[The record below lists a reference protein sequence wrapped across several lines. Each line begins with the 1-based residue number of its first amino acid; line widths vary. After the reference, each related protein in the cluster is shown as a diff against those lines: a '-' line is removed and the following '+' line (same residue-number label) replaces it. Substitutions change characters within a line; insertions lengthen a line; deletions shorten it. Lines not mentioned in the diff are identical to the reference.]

1 MPRAGSL
8 KLTPYEDA
16 NLEARTSEAHV
27 SVASPLLPPIEL
39 AVYENLSDVEG
50 DWRAFEQRAD
60 CTVFQTFDWLATW
73 QRHVG
78 ARSGVR
84 PAIVVGRAGGDV
96 LFILPLATRKIGF
109 ARELDWLGSDLC
121 DYNAPLLAPQFSSK
135 LGGRPFREVWRH
147 MVETLQ
153 GRPGLRYDL
162 VRLEKM
168 PAMVGAQ
175 PNPMLALGVTAN
187 ASGAY
192 STPLAETWD
201 AFYRA
206 KRSSATRRRDR
217 TKLRRL
223 AELGALE
230 LVHPRDDKEI
240 LAALDTL
247 IAQKS
252 GALLQMGAGNLFAR
266 PGYLEFYRALATDPR
281 TKPLVHISHL
291 NCGPDVAAA
300 NLGLIFR
307 GTYYHLLA
315 SYGAGELSR
324 FGPGAAH
331 LHDLLRYAI
340 DRKLAIFD
348 FTIGDESYK
357 RDWCDGAQKL
367 YDHLS
372 AATWRGILLIV
383 PAAAKLWLKRQIKQ
397 TPVLWKAFS
406 KARKFYGSLRQGTLR
421 SESKAPDDANP

>member
-1 MPRAGSL
+1 MPRADSL
-8 KLTPYEDA
+8 KLASYEEA
-16 NLEARTSEAHV
+16 NLDAPAKAYV
-27 SVASPLLPPIEL
+27 SVASPLPAPIEI
-39 AVYENLSDVEG
+39 AVYENLPDVES
-50 DWRAFEQRAD
+50 DWRAFEQQAD

-78 ARSGVR
+78 ARSDVR

-96 LFILPLATRKIGF
+96 LFILPLAIRKSRS
-109 ARELDWLGSDLC
+109 ARQLVWLGSDLC
-121 DYNAPLLAPQFSSK
+121 DYNAPLLAPQFSSR
-135 LGGRPFREVWRH
+135 LGTRPFCEVWRH
-147 MVETLQ
+147 IVETLQ
-153 GRPGLRYDL
+153 TRPDLRYDL
-162 VRLEKM
+162 VHLEKM
-168 PAMVGAQ
+168 PAIVGAQ
-175 PNPMLALGVTAN
+175 PNPMLVLGVAAN
-187 ASGAY
+187 PSGAY

-230 LVHPRDDKEI
+230 LVHPRDDKES
-240 LAALDTL
+240 LAALDML
-247 IAQKS
+247 VAQKS
-252 GALLQMGAGNLFAR
+252 RALLQMGAGNLFAR

-291 NCGPDVAAA
+291 NCGPRVAAV
-300 NLGLIFR
+300 NLGLTFR
-307 GTYYHLLA
+307 STYYHLLA
-315 SYGAGELSR
+315 SYDAGQISR

-331 LHDLLRYAI
+331 LHDLLHYAI
-340 DRKLAIFD
+340 DRGLKMFD

-357 RDWCDGAQKL
+357 RDWCDGTQKL

-372 AATWRGILLIV
+372 AATWRGMVVFV
-383 PAAAKLWLKRQIKQ
+383 PGAAKLWLKRQIKQ

-406 KARKFYGSLRQGTLR
+406 AARKLYGSLMHGASR
-421 SESKAPDDANP
+421 SKAKAPGDTNP